1 LDKHFINSVDN
12 YTQFGKDS
20 FDLSKRFIKEINAK
34 HIHFIGIGG
43 SGMFPLV
50 QILHDNGF
58 YITGSD
64 NNATET
70 TQTLLDMGI
79 TVFLRQEP
87 ENIGNADLV
96 IYTAAVSETNPEL
109 SAARASGVRL
119 LERSELLGLLTAF
132 YDNTICVSGT
142 HGKTTVTSMITQ
154 IFFDAGRDPSA
165 VIGGKLKAIGGS
177 GRSGGSNTFIV
188 ESCEF
193 RDHFLK
199 LSPDIAV
206 ILNIDED
213 HMDYFKTLDRLVGSF
228 TRFADSAS
236 KVIIYNGDDKNTVFS
251 TKNVTKN
258 KLTFGYDSENNYYPC
273 NIQNVN
279 PLLTIFDV
287 YKDKSLLC
295 TIKLQVPGKHNILNA
310 VAAATVSDFCKIKPD
325 EISKGLENFHGAGR
339 RFEKYGEAGGIT
351 VVDDYAHHPA
361 EIAVTLDAALS
372 MKSMGFSRVIAVHQP
387 FTFSRTKT
395 LLSDF
400 ASVLSKADITV
411 LTSIMG
417 GREENIYDIHT
428 SDLAKL
434 IPGAY
439 FFEEEEH
446 DANFN
451 LVCDCLC
458 DIARPGDLI
467 ITLGCGDVNK
477 VARKL
482 VTMLQ
487 EKYENAG
494 GVK

>member
-1 LDKHFINSVDN
+1 
-12 YTQFGKDS
+12 
-20 FDLSKRFIKEINAK
+20 LSKKIIKEINAK

-43 SGMFPLV
+43 SGMYPLV
-50 QILHDNGF
+50 QILHGNGF

-87 ENIGNADLV
+87 ENIKGADLIV
-96 IYTAAVSETNPEL
+96 YTAAVSDTNPEL
-109 SAARASGVRL
+109 SAALASGVKI
-119 LERSELLGLLTAF
+119 LERSELLGLLTSF

-154 IFFDAGRDPSA
+154 IFFDAGCDPSA

-177 GRSGGSNTFIV
+177 GRSGNSDTFIV

-213 HMDYFKTLDRLVGSF
+213 HMDYFKNYDRLCDSF
-228 TRFADSAS
+228 TRFASSAT

-251 TKNVTKN
+251 IKNTIPK

-273 NIQNVN
+273 NIQNIN
-279 PLLTIFDV
+279 PLLTTFDV

-295 TIKLQVPGKHNILNA
+295 GIKLQVPGKHNILNA
-310 VAAATVSDFCKIKPD
+310 VSAVAVADFCGLTPD

-339 RFEKYGEAGGIT
+339 RFDKYGEAGGIT

-361 EIAVTLDAALS
+361 EIAVTLDAAAA
-372 MKSMGFSRVIAVHQP
+372 MGFNRVIAVHQP

-400 ASVLSKADITV
+400 ASVLLKADITV

-434 IPGAY
+434 IPGAV

-451 LVCDCLC
+451 LVCDYLC
-458 DIARPGDLI
+458 DIARPGDLV

-487 EKYENAG
+487 EKYENTG

>member
-1 LDKHFINSVDN
+1 LDKHFINSVEN
-12 YTQFGKDS
+12 NTQIGKDS
-20 FDLSKRFIKEINAK
+20 FYLSNRFIKEIDAK
-34 HIHFIGIGG
+34 QIHFIGIGG
-43 SGMFPLV
+43 SGMYPLV

-64 NNATET
+64 NNETET
-70 TQTLLDMGI
+70 IQTLREMGI
-79 TVFLRQEP
+79 KVFLKQVP
-87 ENIGNADLV
+87 ENIDGADLI
-96 IYTAAVSETNPEL
+96 IYTAAVSDTNPEL
-109 SAARASGVRL
+109 AAARASGVQL

-132 YDNTICVSGT
+132 YDNTICVAGT

-154 IFFDAGRDPSA
+154 ILFNAGFDPSA

-177 GRSGGSNTFIV
+177 GRSGDSDLFVV

-199 LSPDIAV
+199 LFPDIAV

-213 HMDYFKTLDRLVGSF
+213 HMDYFGTLDRLCESF
-228 TRFADSAS
+228 TRFANSAS
-236 KVIIYNGDDKNTVFS
+236 KVIILNGDDKNTVFS
-251 TKNVTKN
+251 TKNAVPE
-258 KLTFGYDSENNYYPC
+258 KLTFGYDSDNNYYPY
-273 NIQNVN
+273 NIQIVN

-287 YKDKSLLC
+287 YKDKQLLC
-295 TIKLQVPGKHNILNA
+295 RIKLHVPGKHNILNA
-310 VAAATVSDFCKIKPD
+310 VAAVAVSNFVGIPPED
-325 EISKGLENFHGAGR
+325 ISKGLEEFHGAGR

-372 MKSMGFSRVIAVHQP
+372 MGFSRVIAVHQP
-387 FTFSRTKT
+387 FTFSRTRA

-400 ASVLSKADITV
+400 ADVLRKADITV
-411 LTSIMG
+411 LTAIMG
-417 GREENIYDIHT
+417 GREENTYDIHT
-428 SDLAKL
+428 RDLATL
-434 IPGAY
+434 IPGAV

-451 LVCDCLC
+451 LVCDCVC
-458 DIARPGDLI
+458 DIAQPGDLI

-482 VTMLQ
+482 VTLLQ
-487 EKYENAG
+487 EKYS
-494 GVK
+494 K

>member
-1 LDKHFINSVDN
+1 
-12 YTQFGKDS
+12 
-20 FDLSKRFIKEINAK
+20 LSKKIIKEINAK

-43 SGMFPLV
+43 SGMYPLV
-50 QILHDNGF
+50 QILHGNGF

-70 TQTLLDMGI
+70 TQTLGDMGI
-79 TVFLRQEP
+79 KVFLRQEP
-87 ENIGNADLV
+87 GNIAGADLI
-96 IYTAAVSETNPEL
+96 IYTAAVSDTNPEL
-109 SAARASGVRL
+109 FAARASGVKL
-119 LERSELLGLLTAF
+119 LERSELLGLLTTF

-154 IFFDAGRDPSA
+154 IFFDSGRDPSA

-177 GRSGGSNTFIV
+177 GRSGSSDTFIV

-199 LSPDIAV
+199 LSPDIAI

-213 HMDYFKTLDRLVGSF
+213 HMDYFGTLDRLCDSF
-228 TRFADSAS
+228 TRFANSTS

-251 TKNVTKN
+251 IKNTTPK
-258 KLTFGYDSENNYYPC
+258 KLTFGYDSGNNYYPC
-273 NIQNVN
+273 NIRIVN

-310 VAAATVSDFCKIKPD
+310 VAAAAVSDFCKIKPD

-351 VVDDYAHHPA
+351 IVDDYAHHPA

-372 MKSMGFSRVIAVHQP
+372 MGFSRVIAIHQP
-387 FTFSRTKT
+387 FTYSRTKT
-395 LLSDF
+395 LLTDF

-428 SDLAKL
+428 SDLAEL
-434 IPGAY
+434 IPY
-439 FFEEEEH
+439 SVFFEEEEH
-446 DANFN
+446 DSNFD
-451 LVCDCLC
+451 LVCDYVC

-477 VARKL
+477 AARKL
-482 VTMLQ
+482 VAMLH

>member
-1 LDKHFINSVDN
+1 
-12 YTQFGKDS
+12 
-20 FDLSKRFIKEINAK
+20 LSKKIIKEINAK

-43 SGMFPLV
+43 SGMYPLV
-50 QILHDNGF
+50 QILHSNGF

-70 TQTLLDMGI
+70 TEALLDMGI
-79 TVFLRQEP
+79 KVFLRQEP
-87 ENIGNADLV
+87 ENLGDADLI
-96 IYTAAVSETNPEL
+96 IYTAAVSDTNPEL
-109 SAARASGVRL
+109 SAARAKGVKI
-119 LERSELLGLLTAF
+119 LERSELLGLLTKF

-177 GRSGGSNTFIV
+177 GRSGSSDTFIV

-193 RDHFLK
+193 RDHFLG

-213 HMDYFKTLDRLVGSF
+213 HMDYFGTLDRLSDSF
-228 TRFADSAS
+228 TRFANSAT
-236 KVIIYNGDDKNTVFS
+236 KVIIVNGDDKNTVFS
-251 TKNVTKN
+251 TKNAVQN
-258 KLTFGYDSENNYYPC
+258 KLTFGYESENNYYPD
-273 NIQNVN
+273 NIQIVN
-279 PLLTIFDV
+279 PLLTKFDI

-295 TIKLQVPGKHNILNA
+295 RINLQVPGKHNILNA
-310 VAAATVSDFCKIKPD
+310 VAAAAVSDFCELTPD

-339 RFEKYGEAGGIT
+339 RFDKYGEAGGIT

-361 EIAVTLDAALS
+361 EIAVTLDAATA
-372 MKSMGFSRVIAVHQP
+372 MGFNRVIAVHQP

-434 IPGAY
+434 IPGAV

-451 LVCDCLC
+451 LVCDYIC

-487 EKYENAG
+487 EKYENTG
-494 GVK
+494 GEK